1 MNDCFC
7 IMKKSGSFASKLNLN
22 ILLPL
27 LIYGINC
34 HPHKLGRYLDLGQY
48 FLVHIEETFML
59 LLHYY

>member
-7 IMKKSGSFASKLNLN
+7 IMKKSGSFASKLNLKYFIATLN
-22 ILLPL
+22 LW
-27 LIYGINC
+27 INC